1 MARYDRIAPLPS
13 PPRDRAIPAWPVLRD
28 LEGRERDTDLARR
41 VRLRFLAL
49 RPVRRL
55 ATRGIE
61 RVPAP
66 SFQRQV
72 EAVRAELGVLPAND
86 PERSRLARFLHQIG
100 KRTPLAVTAA
110 TLDMGE
116 VLEEGGHL
124 YGAEEFYRTALQLAE
139 AYGLTPQRVIAHRL
153 LGRVLRAL
161 RRWPEAT
168 ESYRV
173 AVELSRT
180 LDAAEQ
186 WCRSMD
192 GLAAAYREEGRFD
205 DARRVY
211 GELLDRGQDRSDALC
226 TATALAGLCRTELDA
241 GDPDRAV
248 ELGWLVL
255 PRTVDAEQRHL
266 VLRTLGL
273 ALTKLGLYTAA
284 ERCHGIVAER
294 TAVPATRVQALL
306 DLARVAAYVGRSD
319 LAGDRLRRAIAEAG
333 RHGLGRLLGQAEE
346 LLSDLERG
354 AAGERVTA
362 PVAASPSE
370 QTRRIAAEIEALDTT
385 LVPASG

>member
-1 MARYDRIAPLPS
+1 MRSSGA
-13 PPRDRAIPAWPVLRD
+13 
-28 LEGRERDTDLARR
+28 
-41 VRLRFLAL
+41 
-49 RPVRRL
+49 
-55 ATRGIE
+55 
-61 RVPAP
+61 VPW
-66 SFQRQV
+66 
-72 EAVRAELGVLPAND
+72 
-86 PERSRLARFLHQIG
+86 
-100 KRTPLAVTAA
+100 
-110 TLDMGE
+110 
-116 VLEEGGHL
+116 
-124 YGAEEFYRTALQLAE
+124 TAL
-139 AYGLTPQRVIAHRL
+139 PRRI
-153 LGRVLRAL
+153 GR
-161 RRWPEAT
+161 
-168 ESYRV
+168 
-173 AVELSRT
+173 
-180 LDAAEQ
+180 
-186 WCRSMD
+186 
-192 GLAAAYREEGRFD
+192 
-205 DARRVY
+205 
-211 GELLDRGQDRSDALC
+211 RGAS
-226 TATALAGLCRTELDA
+226 TALAGLCRTELDA

-294 TAVPATRVQALL
+294 TAVPATRVQAML